1 MSIETKAR
9 KMLRNQVMPSQIA
22 AELGIPK
29 ERFKEVFAPFL
40 DDSLSF
46 LEKSRKLR
54 SWRIRVPAAAEILG
68 VTLEEYRRRIG
79 PMRGVGQ
86 PGARKKKSERDAEVD
101 RIAKILGV
109 RRRVASKFVKKST

>member
-1 MSIETKAR
+1 MSIELQAR
-9 KMLRNQVMPSQIA
+9 RMLRKLIMPSQIA

-68 VTLEEYRRRIG
+68 VTMEEYRRRIG
-79 PMRGVGQ
+79 PMRGIGR
-86 PGARKKKSERDAEVD
+86 PGAKKEKSEREAKIDEV
-101 RIAKILGV
+101 AKILGV
-109 RRRVASKFVKKST
+109 RRRVAARFVKKTT